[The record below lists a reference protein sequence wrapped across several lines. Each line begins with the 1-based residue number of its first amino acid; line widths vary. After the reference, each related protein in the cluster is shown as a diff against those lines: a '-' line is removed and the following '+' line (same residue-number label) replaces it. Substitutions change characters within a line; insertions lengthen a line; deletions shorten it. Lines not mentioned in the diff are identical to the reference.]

1 MGKEIYTKGE
11 GRGEEEKEKETTQ
24 NSKLEYSH

>member
-1 MGKEIYTKGE
+1 MGKEIHTKGE
-11 GRGEEEKEKETTQ
+11 GKGEEEKETTQ